1 MSPRDKVYSG
11 ILEPSTATKISIHA
25 FPVYALLL
33 QITFFALH
41 NQTRCPGPGCPPLY
55 DQDKR
60 KSGIFLSFFPF
71 VRYDY
76 CVPSH
81 KRDRQNRLPGIRF
94 NYSPENAHF
103 GARYWDM

>member
-1 MSPRDKVYSG
+1 MSPRDKVYCG

-41 NQTRCPGPGCPPLY
+41 NQTRCPGSCLPPAVRPR
-55 DQDKR
+55 QKE
-60 KSGIFLSFFPF
+60 KWHFPLRFSF

-76 CVPSH
+76 CVSSH
-81 KRDRQNRLPGIRF
+81 KRDRQNRSSEIRF